1 MAHNSGFMIMMSIS
15 HDRQWFL
22 LGVRVMNAAQYVY
35 IYTCVSRVKW
45 TGSDPRIGISNSSV
59 RVLRHPFW
67 RRNLEDLQELQFL
80 GAVEIC
86 GFLRDPYS
94 VNADI
99 HVCGYFGPKGP

>member
-1 MAHNSGFMIMMSIS
+1 MVFVGSAS
-15 HDRQWFL
+15 HERSPI
-22 LGVRVMNAAQYVY
+22 RIN
-35 IYTCVSRVKW
+35 IYVSRVKW

-67 RRNLEDLQELQFL
+67 RRNLEDLQELQFS
-80 GAVEIC
+80 GAVEHFL
-86 GFLRDPYS
+86 FLRDPYS

>member
-1 MAHNSGFMIMMSIS
+1 MVFVGSAS
-15 HDRQWFL
+15 HERSPI
-22 LGVRVMNAAQYVY
+22 RIN
-35 IYTCVSRVKW
+35 ICVSRVKW

-59 RVLRHPFW
+59 RVYATLW

-80 GAVEIC
+80 GAVKQYV
-86 GFLRDPYS
+86 FLRDPYS